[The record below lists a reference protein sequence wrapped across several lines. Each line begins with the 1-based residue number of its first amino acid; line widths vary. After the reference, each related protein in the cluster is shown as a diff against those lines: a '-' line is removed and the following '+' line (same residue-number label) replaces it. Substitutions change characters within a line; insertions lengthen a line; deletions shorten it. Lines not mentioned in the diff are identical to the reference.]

1 MALPPDL
8 PAHLSAIQSLLD
20 HCTEEDLSLINSYI
34 VDRAKQQQ
42 ADSRAEC
49 MARFK
54 PGDRVSF
61 DDKQGKQVEA
71 VVVKPNKKTVTLLS
85 DAGKKWN
92 VSPELLRKVEGP
104 ASGAQEPARLSLVQN
119 GRTAPAAT
127 SSIAH
132 QREWVGGLIDAP
144 GFITGEPGAPYRP
157 QMIVWMNEIGQVIGI
172 ELTSPDDLELDLAQE
187 LRKAI
192 EEPAVGT
199 AGAPS
204 HIRMNDARHLEI
216 LEASF
221 PSIQFVCAAT
231 PELSELQ
238 TRLQKELPSPENS
251 MTYTAT
257 GASAEAIGE
266 FFDAAAQLYRAKPW
280 NHIPHDQ
287 SLISVSIDALGL
299 KHAALSVMGQMGQ
312 HFGIVLFD
320 QLAVHERFTLIGD
333 ALHRGV
339 EPDYPPHT
347 FLSFEPVRE
356 LEVGMRKDIARHGW
370 KVAGAKAYP
379 LLMAPADNR
388 MMRPITPRDLT
399 LFKAL
404 AQALTSALSD
414 KEFIASH
421 NGGSSTIIEKTVSTE
436 SGPVKVVL
444 ETPYPYET
452 VMQENGASDSIFARL
467 IAMERTRD
475 EMDWDLHDALSTQLQ
490 ERYLA
495 SPEARA
501 IDTAASV
508 STLIMSFSFN
518 YLNCT
523 VATLNP
529 ADLEQ
534 ILYDIIP
541 RKVMMPASEAVN
553 MIEDAQAF
561 FSFLKRAYQSEH
573 ADRCLSILT
582 DDAAPRMA
590 AAMDNPSLFGM
601 GKSVLSEGTGFPFN
615 VPDFPTEL
623 PGPSATKP
631 KPKDSKSRKK
641 QRAATKKSRKKNR

>member
-1 MALPPDL
+1 MALPSDL

-20 HCTEEDLSLINSYI
+20 NCTEHDLLLINSYI

-42 ADSRAEC
+42 ADSRAEH
-49 MARFK
+49 MARFQ

-61 DDKQGKQVEA
+61 KDKQGQQVEA

-85 DAGKKWN
+85 DAGTKWN
-92 VSPELLRKVEGP
+92 VSPELLQKVENAAG
-104 ASGAQEPARLSLVQN
+104 SSQEPTQLSLVHDD
-119 GRTAPAAT
+119 RTASAAI

-132 QREWVGGLIDAP
+132 KREWVGGLVDAP
-144 GFITGEPGAPYRP
+144 GFITGEPGAPYHP
-157 QMIVWMNEIGQVIGI
+157 QMFVWLNEVGQVIRL
-172 ELTSPDDLELDLAQE
+172 ELMSPDDLELDLVQE
-187 LRKAI
+187 LRTAI
-192 EEPAVGT
+192 DEPAIGP

-204 HIRMNDARHLEI
+204 HIRVNDASQVEI
-216 LEASF
+216 LKSSF
-221 PSIQFVCAAT
+221 PSIHFVCAAT

-238 TRLQKELPSPENS
+238 SRLQKELAPAQNT
-251 MTYTAT
+251 MTYSAT
-257 GASAEAIGE
+257 GASSEAIGE
-266 FFDAAAQLYRAKPW
+266 FFDAAALLYRAEPW

-287 SLISVSIDALGL
+287 SLISVSIDALGV
-299 KHAALSVMGQMGQ
+299 KHAPLSVIGQMGQ

-320 QLAVHERFTLIGD
+320 QLANHERYTLIGE
-333 ALHRGV
+333 AIHRGV

-347 FLSFEPVRE
+347 FLSFDPAK
-356 LEVGMRKDIARHGW
+356 EVEACMRKDISRHGW
-370 KVAGAKAYP
+370 KVANTKAYP
-379 LLMAPADNR
+379 LLMAPAEGR

-399 LFKAL
+399 LFNAL
-404 AQALTSALSD
+404 AQALTSALSNTD
-414 KEFIASH
+414 FIDSH
-421 NGGSSTIIEKTVSTE
+421 NSGSSTRIEQTVSSD
-436 SGPVKVVL
+436 SGPVTVVL
-444 ETPYPYET
+444 EAPYPYEKI
-452 VMQENGASDSIFARL
+452 MNENGASDSLFARL
-467 IAMERTRD
+467 IAMERTKD

-490 ERYLA
+490 EKYLA

-508 STLIMSFSFN
+508 STLIMSFAFN

-553 MIEDAQAF
+553 MIEDARAF
-561 FSFLKRAYQSEH
+561 FSFLKRAYQSVH

-590 AAMDNPSLFGM
+590 AAMNNPSMFGM
-601 GKSVLSEGTGFPFN
+601 GKSALSEGTGFPFN
-615 VPDFPTEL
+615 LPDFPPEL